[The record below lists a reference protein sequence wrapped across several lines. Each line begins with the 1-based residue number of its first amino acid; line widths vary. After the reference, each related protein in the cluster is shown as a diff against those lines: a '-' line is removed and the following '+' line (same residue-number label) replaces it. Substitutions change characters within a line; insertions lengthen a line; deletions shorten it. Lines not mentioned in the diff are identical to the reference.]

1 MTHPSSDTDRI
12 GLAALD
18 NARWCDTVCRS
29 HGVVGDTD
37 EQAWTSPLR
46 TPPYYPDV
54 VTLSPDAEEY
64 ALLARVDASDGCS
77 VKDSFAALDLS
88 MEDFAR
94 LVEGEWLWHDSPA
107 ARTGDDR
114 RWHRVTTPDAMHAWV
129 TAWAPDPEDHRILLP
144 SLLEQPGVVVL
155 AGTDGDHDDV
165 LAGAIVTV
173 GESVAGLGNF
183 FSRDGD
189 EARTWLAAVAAAREV
204 VGGIP
209 LVGWEAGASLAAAEA
224 AGCERLGPLTVWM
237 R

>member
-12 GLAALD
+12 ALAALD
-18 NARWCDTVCRS
+18 NARWCDAVCRS
-29 HGVVGDTD
+29 HGVVGVTD
-37 EQAWTSPLR
+37 ALAWTSPLR

-77 VKDSFAALDLS
+77 VKDSFASLDLS

-94 LVEGEWLWHDSPA
+94 LVEGEWLWHDRPA
-107 ARTGDDR
+107 APGGDGR
-114 RWHRVTTPDAMHAWV
+114 RWSRVTTAESMRAWV
-129 TAWAPDPEDHRILLP
+129 TAWSPDPEDERILPP
-144 SLLEQPGVVVL
+144 SLLDEPGVVVL
-155 AGTDGDHDDV
+155 SGSDERGV
-165 LAGAIVTV
+165 VVAGAVLTV
-173 GESVAGLGNF
+173 GDTVAGLGNL

-189 EARTWLAAVAAAREV
+189 VAATWHGAVAAAREV

-209 LVGWEAGASLAAAEA
+209 LVGWEAGASLAAADA
-224 AGCERLGPLTVWM
+224 AGCERIGPLTVWI